1 LIEKRSPSWLR
12 VLEILAGVL
21 VLAVAFFVLAD
32 SAFALTV
39 LAYTLGIGLV
49 ILGLSRIFAGVY
61 GRYFAVWF
69 REINAGGG
77 IIAFVLGIVAI
88 INPQFVIGF
97 LTILVALALLV
108 VGIVEIIAAG
118 FAKHPPVWVRG
129 LIGIV
134 GVLTVILS
142 VFVILDPSLGQLSL
156 AGHDCNCASRSW
168 SSRHHSRNNRASA
181 AQDRPRCHNQ
191 SLNLFRRVETKLGS
205 DSQDSNSG
213 SATRRA
219 ESGSWGF
226 LLQSES
232 GLVPRG

>member
-1 LIEKRSPSWLR
+1 MIEKRSPGWLR

-49 ILGLSRIFAGVY
+49 ILGLSRIFGGVY
-61 GRYFAVWF
+61 GRYFATWF

-88 INPQFVIGF
+88 IDPQFVVGF

-108 VGIVEIIAAG
+108 LGIVEIVAAG

-129 LIGIV
+129 LIGAV

-156 AGHDCNCASRSW
+156 AVTLAIVLVAVGVRDIAHGISGH
-168 SSRHHSRNNRASA
+168 
-181 AQDRPRCHNQ
+181 RP
-191 SLNLFRRVETKLGS
+191 VKI
-205 DSQDSNSG
+205 DP
-213 SATRRA
+213 
-219 ESGSWGF
+219 
-226 LLQSES
+226 
-232 GLVPRG
+232 GLVAKV

>member
-1 LIEKRSPSWLR
+1 MIEKRSPRSLR
-12 VLEILAGVL
+12 VPEILTGVL

-49 ILGLSRIFAGVY
+49 ILGLSRIFGGVY
-61 GRYFAVWF
+61 GRYFATWF

-88 INPQFVIGF
+88 IDPQFVVGF

-108 VGIVEIIAAG
+108 LGIVEIVAAG

-129 LIGIV
+129 LIGAV

-156 AGHDCNCASRSW
+156 AVTLAIVLVAVGVRDIAHGISGH
-168 SSRHHSRNNRASA
+168 
-181 AQDRPRCHNQ
+181 RP
-191 SLNLFRRVETKLGS
+191 VKI
-205 DSQDSNSG
+205 DP
-213 SATRRA
+213 
-219 ESGSWGF
+219 
-226 LLQSES
+226 
-232 GLVPRG
+232 GLVAKV

>member
-1 LIEKRSPSWLR
+1 LIEKRSPRSLR
-12 VLEILAGVL
+12 VPEILAGVL

-49 ILGLSRIFAGVY
+49 ILGLSRIFGGVY
-61 GRYFAVWF
+61 GRYFATWF

-88 INPQFVIGF
+88 IDPQFVVGF

-108 VGIVEIIAAG
+108 VGIVEIVAAG

-129 LIGIV
+129 LIGAV

-156 AGHDCNCASRSW
+156 AVTLAIVLVAVGVRDIAHGISGH
-168 SSRHHSRNNRASA
+168 
-181 AQDRPRCHNQ
+181 RP
-191 SLNLFRRVETKLGS
+191 VKI
-205 DSQDSNSG
+205 DP
-213 SATRRA
+213 
-219 ESGSWGF
+219 
-226 LLQSES
+226 
-232 GLVPRG
+232 GLVAKV